1 MYVPMYLLSLLQY
14 FSLSLS
20 AMYLPPLKDGL
31 LCHEREVGTK
41 SGQSRLLEKISPSEQ
56 GPRDILHRQMYANT
70 HTPRVYVPILLR
82 TVEIAFL

>member
-14 FSLSLS
+14 FSLSLSLS

-41 SGQSRLLEKISPSEQ
+41 SGQSRLHEKISPSEQ
-56 GPRDILHRQMYANT
+56 GPRDILH
-70 HTPRVYVPILLR
+70 
-82 TVEIAFL
+82 